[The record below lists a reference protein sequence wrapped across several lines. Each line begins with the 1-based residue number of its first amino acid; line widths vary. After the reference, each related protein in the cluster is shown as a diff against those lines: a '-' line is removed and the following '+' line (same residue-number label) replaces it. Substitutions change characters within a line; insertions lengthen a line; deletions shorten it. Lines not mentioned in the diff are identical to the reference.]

1 MNRNTNNTKRF
12 VNNFVL
18 LSKLKVT
25 LLLIT
30 DFFNFEMRCY
40 FEMLQINSVLS
51 FIKNY
56 YQDRNY
62 NN

>member
-18 LSKLKVT
+18 LNRLKVT